1 LELEIKKKNM
11 LKSNTYEYVEI
22 TDFAAEGKCIFKSDD
37 GVIFV
42 EGNVAPGDIVDLQVV
57 RTKKKLKEAIVTK
70 IHSSSALRTT
80 PYCEHHG
87 VCGGCKWQHIGY
99 EHQLRFKR
107 QQVVDHF
114 ERIGKIRN
122 VEINEIIA
130 APKTE
135 YYRNKLEFTF
145 SNWRWLTKEQMD
157 SGEKYA
163 KTALGFHVPKR
174 FDKIFTVDQCH
185 LQPSPSNEIRNSL
198 HRFGEESGFPY
209 YDVRFN
215 VGTLRN
221 LIVRTANSGD
231 VMVIVQFGE
240 QNDEA
245 IAKTME
251 YLQKNHPEITS
262 LNYIVNLK
270 GNDSYQDQEVINYAG
285 EKVIRETMEDLTF
298 LVGPKSFYQTNSEQA
313 YQLFN
318 VARDY
323 AGLTGNESVYDLYTG
338 TGTIANF
345 VARRAKKVVGVE
357 YVEAAVQD
365 ARRNSELN
373 GITNTSFFA
382 GDMRA
387 IMNESFLR
395 EHGRPDVIIT
405 DPPRAGMDVPVIE
418 TILKAA
424 PDRIVYVSCN
434 TATQA
439 RDLAFMSEDYAVTKV
454 QPVDMFPNTHHVEN
468 VALLVRR

>member
-1 LELEIKKKNM
+1 M
-11 LKSNTYEYVEI
+11 LKNNKYEYVEI
-22 TDFAAEGKCIFKSDD
+22 TDFAAEGKCIFKSED

-57 RTKKKLKEAIVTK
+57 KTKKKLKEAIVTK
-70 IHSSSALRTT
+70 THKLSELRTD
-80 PYCEHHG
+80 PYCIHHT
-87 VCGGCKWQHIGY
+87 VCGGCRWQHIDY
-99 EHQLRFKR
+99 AHQLTFKR
-107 QQVVDHF
+107 QQVIDHF

-122 VEINEIIA
+122 VEINQIIA
-130 APKTE
+130 APRTE

-157 SGEKYA
+157 SGQQFSKN
-163 KTALGFHVPKR
+163 ALGFHVPKR
-174 FDKIFTVDQCH
+174 FDKIFTVDHCH
-185 LQPSPSNEIRNSL
+185 LQPDPSNTIRNSL
-198 HRFGEESGFPY
+198 HHFADLKNIPY

-215 VGTLRN
+215 VGIMRN
-221 LIVRTANSGD
+221 LVVRTANSGD
-231 VMVIVQFGE
+231 VMVIVQFGADN
-240 QNDEA
+240 QEA
-245 IAKTME
+245 INEVLEYMHKT
-251 YLQKNHPEITS
+251 HPEITS
-262 LNYIVNLK
+262 LNYIINLK

-285 EKVIRETMEDLTF
+285 ENFIRETMEDLTF

-313 YQLFN
+313 YQLFS
-318 VARDY
+318 VAREF
-323 AGLTGNESVYDLYTG
+323 AALTGNESVYDLYTG

-382 GDMRA
+382 GDMRG
-387 IMNESFLR
+387 IMNESFLNT
-395 EHGRPDVIIT
+395 HGRPDVIIT
-405 DPPRAGMDVPVIE
+405 DPPRAGMDVPVVE

-439 RDLAFMSEDYAVTKV
+439 RDLALMSEDYEVTKV